1 MSTSG
6 LFDVLLSLLG
16 GSQHYMVTGSL
27 SFLPLTHGHREPGQD
42 LDVFIR
48 RDVFEAR
55 RSAFERA
62 GQLRVL
68 RVPEVAL
75 AGTSN
80 VSKVFF
86 PRTGF
91 LHLDTDEGTLDV
103 AQYEEEDAS
112 VRLMFGLGIRFA
124 MTRAFSDRRRELH
137 WRGYRYS
144 AAPPEFMFLTKA
156 VGYSLA
162 LRDGTVGAFEASK
175 HHGDLLQMARI
186 IDETFAWELLRSLRV
201 AWRLFDFPRPLQ
213 RLLNPYSILDME
225 RMKAVLLRS

>member
-6 LFDVLLSLLG
+6 LFNILFDVLG
-16 GSQHYMVTGSL
+16 GSRHYMVTGSL
-27 SFLPLTHGHREPGQD
+27 SFLPLTQEHREPGHD

-68 RVPEVAL
+68 RVPEVAV
-75 AGTSN
+75 AATSK

-91 LHLDTDEGTLDV
+91 LHLETAEGTLDV
-103 AQYEEEDAS
+103 AQYEEDHAS
-112 VRLMFGLGIRFA
+112 VRLILGMGIRFA
-124 MTRAFSDRRRELH
+124 MTRDFSARCSELH
-137 WRGYRYS
+137 WRGFRYS

-162 LRDGTVGAFEASK
+162 VRDGTAGEFERTK
-175 HHGDLLQMARI
+175 HYADLVRMAPI
-186 IDETFAWELLRSLRV
+186 IDETFARQLLRSLRV
-201 AWRLFDFPRPLQ
+201 AWRRIDFPQALQ
-213 RLLNPYSILDME
+213 RLLNPYAIVDLE
-225 RMKAVLLRS
+225 RLRAVLMSS